1 MDHGTD
7 IKKLRGESPG
17 KTLKVIMEVLLKH
30 YGFIPKKS

>member
-7 IKKLRGESPG
+7 IKKLRRESLG
-17 KTLKVIMEVLLKH
+17 KTLKVIMDVLKH